1 MPLSKQNRVF
11 FKIYLILLIQNKFC
25 LMNNNT
31 SFELELFRS
40 FKDGDEAAYTFFYDK
55 YFRRIQSF
63 SVQFIYDQDEAENL
77 AQEALL
83 YLWQNK
89 ESVESI
95 NGIQAFLYTYAKS
108 KCLNLIR
115 HNKVKDKFKNDLL
128 NHQERE
134 LNIEVLNSVQ
144 FDTLELTELERII
157 QESIS
162 DLPPKTREV
171 FIKKRF
177 ENKKNSEIAEEMDV
191 TLKAVEAH
199 MTKALK
205 ILKTK
210 LSDYLFL
217 IFILI
222 CNN

>member
-1 MPLSKQNRVF
+1 M
-11 FKIYLILLIQNKFC
+11 ID
-25 LMNNNT
+25 NN
-31 SFELELFRS
+31 SFELNLFES
-40 FKDGDEAAYTFFYDK
+40 FKKGDQAAFTYFYDK
-55 YFRRIQSF
+55 YFRRIQAF
-63 SVQFIYDQDEAENL
+63 SVQFVYDKDEAENL

-83 YLWQNK
+83 YLWQNR
-89 ESVESI
+89 ESVDSI
-95 NGIQAFLYTYAKS
+95 NGIQSFLYTYAKS
-108 KCLNLIR
+108 KCLNMIR
-115 HNKVKDKFKNDLL
+115 HNKVKDKFKSDVL
-128 NHQERE
+128 NQKERE
-134 LNIEVLNSVQ
+134 LDIEVLNSIQ

-157 QESIS
+157 HESINE
-162 DLPPKTREV
+162 LPTKTREV

-177 ENKKNSEIAEEMDV
+177 ENKKNAEIAEEMQV

-217 IFILI
+217 LFILI

>member
-1 MPLSKQNRVF
+1 
-11 FKIYLILLIQNKFC
+11 
-25 LMNNNT
+25 MNINT
-31 SFELELFRS
+31 SFESDKFKS
-40 FKDGDEAAYTFFYDK
+40 FKKGEEAAFKYFYDK
-55 YFRRIQSF
+55 YFRRITSF

-77 AQEALL
+77 TQEAFIN
-83 YLWQNK
+83 LWQNR
-89 ESVESI
+89 ENIESI
-95 NGIQAFLYTYAKS
+95 NGIQSFLYTYAKS

-128 NHQERE
+128 NHKERE
-134 LNIEVLNSVQ
+134 LDIEVLNSIQ

-157 QESIS
+157 NESIN

-177 ENKKNSEIAEEMDV
+177 ENKKNAEIAEEMNV
-191 TLKAVEAH
+191 TVKAVEAH

>member
-1 MPLSKQNRVF
+1 
-11 FKIYLILLIQNKFC
+11 
-25 LMNNNT
+25 MNNSN
-31 SFELELFRS
+31 SFELDLFLS
-40 FKDGDEAAYTFFYDK
+40 FKEGDETAFTHFYDK
-55 YFRRIQSF
+55 YFRRITAFSF
-63 SVQFIYDQDEAENL
+63 QFIYDQDEAENL
-77 AQEALL
+77 AQEAFLH
-83 YLWQNK
+83 LWQNR
-89 ESVESI
+89 EEVESI
-95 NGIQAFLYTYAKS
+95 NGIPSFLYTYAKS

-115 HNKVKDKFKNDLL
+115 HNKVKDKFKSDIL
-128 NHQERE
+128 NQKERE
-134 LNIEVLNSVQ
+134 LDIEILNSVQ
-144 FDTLELTELERII
+144 FDTLELTELERLI

-162 DLPPKTREV
+162 DLPPKTRAV

-177 ENKKNSEIAEEMDV
+177 ENKKNAEIAEEMQV

-217 IFILI
+217 IFVLI

>member
-1 MPLSKQNRVF
+1 M
-11 FKIYLILLIQNKFC
+11 ID
-25 LMNNNT
+25 NN
-31 SFELELFRS
+31 SFELNLFES
-40 FKDGDEAAYTFFYDK
+40 FKKGDQAAFTYFYEK
-55 YFRRIQSF
+55 YFNRIQAF
-63 SVQFIYDQDEAENL
+63 CIQFIYDRDEAENL

-83 YLWQNK
+83 HLWQSR
-89 ESVESI
+89 ESVDSI
-95 NGIQAFLYTYAKS
+95 NGIQSFLYTYAKS
-108 KCLNLIR
+108 KCLNTIR
-115 HNKVKDKFKNDLL
+115 HNKVKDRFKNDVL
-128 NHQERE
+128 NVKENE
-134 LNIEVLNSVQ
+134 LNIEILNSIS

-157 QESIS
+157 NESIN

-171 FIKKRF
+171 FIKKRI
-177 ENKKNSEIAEEMDV
+177 ENKKNAEIAEEMQV

>member
-1 MPLSKQNRVF
+1 MNTTTNLENR
-11 FKIYLILLIQNKFC
+11 N
-25 LMNNNT
+25 
-31 SFELELFRS
+31 FES
-40 FKDGDEAAYTFFYDK
+40 FKEGNEMAFGYFYEK
-55 YFRRIQSF
+55 YFKRIQSF
-63 SVQFIYDQDEAENL
+63 CVQFIYDAEEAENL
-77 AQEALL
+77 AQEAFLH
-83 YLWQNK
+83 LWQSR
-89 ESVESI
+89 EGIDSI
-95 NGIQAFLYTYAKS
+95 NGIQSFLYTYSKS

-128 NHQERE
+128 NQKERE
-134 LNIEVLNSVQ
+134 LDIEVLNSIS
-144 FDTLELTELERII
+144 FDTMELTELERII

-177 ENKKNSEIAEEMDV
+177 ENKKNSEIAEEMQV

>member
-1 MPLSKQNRVF
+1 M
-11 FKIYLILLIQNKFC
+11 ID
-25 LMNNNT
+25 NN
-31 SFELELFRS
+31 SFELNLFES
-40 FKDGDEAAYTFFYDK
+40 FKKGDQAAFTYFYDK
-55 YFRRIQSF
+55 YFRRIQAF
-63 SVQFIYDQDEAENL
+63 SVQFVYDKDEAENL

-83 YLWQNK
+83 YLWQNR
-89 ESVESI
+89 ESVDSI
-95 NGIQAFLYTYAKS
+95 NGIQSFLYTYAKS
-108 KCLNLIR
+108 KCLNMIR
-115 HNKVKDKFKNDLL
+115 HNKVKDKFKSDVL
-128 NHQERE
+128 NQKERE
-134 LNIEVLNSVQ
+134 LDIEILNSIQ

-157 QESIS
+157 HESINE
-162 DLPPKTREV
+162 LPTKTREV

-177 ENKKNSEIAEEMDV
+177 ENKKNAEIAEEMQV

-217 IFILI
+217 LFILI

>member
-1 MPLSKQNRVF
+1 M
-11 FKIYLILLIQNKFC
+11 ID
-25 LMNNNT
+25 NN
-31 SFELELFRS
+31 SFELNLFES
-40 FKDGDEAAYTFFYDK
+40 FKEGDQAAFTYFYDK
-55 YFRRIQSF
+55 YFRQIQAF
-63 SVQFIYDQDEAENL
+63 SVQFVYDKDEAENL

-89 ESVESI
+89 ESVDSI
-95 NGIQAFLYTYAKS
+95 NGIQSFLYTYAKS
-108 KCLNLIR
+108 KCLNMIR
-115 HNKVKDKFKNDLL
+115 HNKVKDKFKSDVL
-128 NHQERE
+128 NQKERE
-134 LNIEVLNSVQ
+134 LDIEVLNSIQ

-157 QESIS
+157 HESINE
-162 DLPPKTREV
+162 LPPKTREV

-177 ENKKNSEIAEEMDV
+177 ENKKNAEIAEEMQV

-217 IFILI
+217 LFILI

>member
-1 MPLSKQNRVF
+1 
-11 FKIYLILLIQNKFC
+11 
-25 LMNNNT
+25 MNINT
-31 SFELELFRS
+31 SLEYETFAS
-40 FKDGDEAAYTFFYDK
+40 FKKGEEAAFTYFYDK
-55 YFRRIQSF
+55 FFGRITSF
-63 SVQFIYDQDEAENL
+63 SVQFIYDTDEAENL
-77 AQEALL
+77 AQEAFIN
-83 YLWQNK
+83 LWQNR
-89 ESVESI
+89 ENIDSI
-95 NGIQAFLYTYAKS
+95 NGIQSFLYTYAKS

-128 NHQERE
+128 NQKERE
-134 LNIEVLNSVQ
+134 LDIEVLNSIQ
-144 FDTLELTELERII
+144 FDTLEFTELERII
-157 QESIS
+157 NESIN

-177 ENKKNSEIAEEMDV
+177 ENKKNAEIAEEMQV

-217 IFILI
+217 LFILI

>member
-1 MPLSKQNRVF
+1 
-11 FKIYLILLIQNKFC
+11 
-25 LMNNNT
+25 MNNNA
-31 SFELELFRS
+31 SFEFNLFQS
-40 FKDGDEAAYTFFYDK
+40 FKEGDETAFKYFYDK
-55 YFRRIQSF
+55 YFKRIQSF
-63 SVQFIYDQDEAENL
+63 SFQFVNDIDEAENL

-83 YLWQNK
+83 HLWQNR
-89 ESVESI
+89 ENIESI
-95 NGIQAFLYTYAKS
+95 NGIQAFLFTYAKS

-115 HNKVKDKFKNDLL
+115 HNKVKDKFKNDHL
-128 NHQERE
+128 NYKQRE
-134 LNIEVLNSVQ
+134 LDIEVLNSIQ

-162 DLPPKTREV
+162 DLPAKTRAV

-177 ENKKNSEIAEEMDV
+177 ENKKNAEIAEEMGV

-217 IFILI
+217 IFVLI
-222 CNN
+222 YNN

>member
-1 MPLSKQNRVF
+1 
-11 FKIYLILLIQNKFC
+11 
-25 LMNNNT
+25 MNHNN
-31 SFELELFRS
+31 SFELNLFES
-40 FKDGDEAAYTFFYDK
+40 FKEGDETAFTYFYDK

-63 SVQFIYDQDEAENL
+63 SIQFIYDKDEAENL
-77 AQEALL
+77 AQEAFLN
-83 YLWQNK
+83 LWQNRK
-89 ESVESI
+89 DIESL
-95 NGIQAFLYTYAKS
+95 NGIPSYLYTYAKS
-108 KCLNLIR
+108 KCLNMIR
-115 HNKVKDKFKNDLL
+115 HNKVKDKFKNDIL
-128 NHQERE
+128 NQKERE
-134 LNIEVLNSVQ
+134 LDIEILNSVQ
-144 FDTLELTELERII
+144 FDTLELNELERLI

-162 DLPPKTREV
+162 DLPPKTRAV

-177 ENKKNSEIAEEMDV
+177 VNKKNAEIAEEMQV

-222 CNN
+222 YNN

>member
-1 MPLSKQNRVF
+1 
-11 FKIYLILLIQNKFC
+11 
-25 LMNNNT
+25 MNNN
-31 SFELELFRS
+31 SNFELNLFES
-40 FKDGDEAAYTFFYDK
+40 FKKGDQAAFTYFYDK
-55 YFRRIQSF
+55 YFNRIQSF
-63 SVQFIYDQDEAENL
+63 CVQFIYDKDEAENL

-83 YLWQNK
+83 HLWQSRENID
-89 ESVESI
+89 SI
-95 NGIQAFLYTYAKS
+95 NGIQSFLYTYAKS
-108 KCLNLIR
+108 KCLNTIR
-115 HNKVKDKFKNDLL
+115 HNKVKDRFKNDLL
-128 NHQERE
+128 NVKENE
-134 LNIEVLNSVQ
+134 LNIEILNSIS

-157 QESIS
+157 NESIN

-171 FIKKRF
+171 FIKKRI
-177 ENKKNSEIAEEMDV
+177 ENKKNAEIAEEMQV

>member
-1 MPLSKQNRVF
+1 
-11 FKIYLILLIQNKFC
+11 
-25 LMNNNT
+25 MNINT
-31 SFELELFRS
+31 RFESETFES
-40 FKDGDEAAYTFFYDK
+40 FKKGEEAAFTYFYHN
-55 YFRRIQSF
+55 YFSRIASF
-63 SVQFIYDQDEAENL
+63 CVQFVYDADEAENL
-77 AQEALL
+77 AQEAFIN
-83 YLWQNK
+83 LWENR
-89 ESVESI
+89 ENIDSI
-95 NGIQAFLYTYAKS
+95 NGIQSFLYTYAKS
-108 KCLNLIR
+108 KCLNFIR

-128 NHQERE
+128 NHKERE
-134 LNIEVLNSVQ
+134 LDIEVLNSIQ

-157 QESIS
+157 NESIN

-177 ENKKNSEIAEEMDV
+177 ENKKNAEIAEEMQV

-205 ILKTK
+205 ILKAK

-217 IFILI
+217 FFILI

>member
-1 MPLSKQNRVF
+1 
-11 FKIYLILLIQNKFC
+11 
-25 LMNNNT
+25 MNNTTNLENQN
-31 SFELELFRS
+31 FES
-40 FKDGDEAAYTFFYDK
+40 FKEGNETAFGYFYEK

-63 SVQFIYDQDEAENL
+63 CVQFIYDAEEAENL
-77 AQEALL
+77 AQEAFVH
-83 YLWQNK
+83 LWQNRDTVD
-89 ESVESI
+89 ST
-95 NGIQAFLYTYAKS
+95 NGIQSFLYTYSKS

-128 NHQERE
+128 NQKERE
-134 LNIEVLNSVQ
+134 LDIEVLNSIS

-177 ENKKNSEIAEEMDV
+177 ENKKNSEIAEEMQV

-217 IFILI
+217 IFIFI

>member
-1 MPLSKQNRVF
+1 M
-11 FKIYLILLIQNKFC
+11 ID
-25 LMNNNT
+25 NN
-31 SFELELFRS
+31 SFELNLFES
-40 FKDGDEAAYTFFYDK
+40 FKEGDQAAFTYFYDK
-55 YFRRIQSF
+55 YFRRIQAF
-63 SVQFIYDQDEAENL
+63 SVQFVYDKDEAENL

-83 YLWQNK
+83 YLWQNR
-89 ESVESI
+89 ESVDSI
-95 NGIQAFLYTYAKS
+95 NGIQSFLYTYAKS
-108 KCLNLIR
+108 KCLNMIR
-115 HNKVKDKFKNDLL
+115 HNKVKDKFKSDIL
-128 NHQERE
+128 NQKERE
-134 LNIEVLNSVQ
+134 LDIEILNSIQ

-157 QESIS
+157 HESINE
-162 DLPPKTREV
+162 LPTKTREV

-177 ENKKNSEIAEEMDV
+177 ENKKNAEIAEEMQV

-217 IFILI
+217 LFILI

>member
-1 MPLSKQNRVF
+1 
-11 FKIYLILLIQNKFC
+11 
-25 LMNNNT
+25 MNINT
-31 SFELELFRS
+31 SFEPGTFES
-40 FKDGDEAAYTFFYDK
+40 FKKGEEAAFTYFYDN
-55 YFRRIQSF
+55 YFHRITSF
-63 SVQFIYDQDEAENL
+63 CVQFIYDADEAENL
-77 AQEALL
+77 AQEAFIN
-83 YLWQNK
+83 LWQNR
-89 ESVESI
+89 ENIDSI
-95 NGIQAFLYTYAKS
+95 NGIQSFLYTYAKS
-108 KCLNLIR
+108 KCLNFIR

-128 NHQERE
+128 NHKERE
-134 LNIEVLNSVQ
+134 LDIEVLNSIQ
-144 FDTLELTELERII
+144 FDTLEFTELERII
-157 QESIS
+157 NESIN

-177 ENKKNSEIAEEMDV
+177 ENKKNAEIAEEMQV

-217 IFILI
+217 LFILI

>member
-1 MPLSKQNRVF
+1 
-11 FKIYLILLIQNKFC
+11 
-25 LMNNNT
+25 MNNNT
-31 SFELELFRS
+31 SFELNLFKS
-40 FKDGDEAAYTFFYDK
+40 FKEGDETAFTYFYDK
-55 YFRRIQSF
+55 YFRRITAF
-63 SVQFIYDQDEAENL
+63 SVQFIYDKEEAENL
-77 AQEALL
+77 AQEAFVH
-83 YLWQNK
+83 LWQNK

-95 NGIQAFLYTYAKS
+95 NGIQSFLYTYAKS
-108 KCLNLIR
+108 KCLNMIR
-115 HNKVKDKFKNDLL
+115 HNKVKDKFKNDVL
-128 NHQERE
+128 NQKERE
-134 LNIEVLNSVQ
+134 LDIEILNSVQ
-144 FDTLELTELERII
+144 FDTLELTELERLI

-162 DLPPKTREV
+162 ELPPKTREV

-177 ENKKNSEIAEEMDV
+177 ENKKNAEIAEEMQV

>member
-1 MPLSKQNRVF
+1 
-11 FKIYLILLIQNKFC
+11 
-25 LMNNNT
+25 MNHNH
-31 SFELELFRS
+31 SFELNLFHS
-40 FKDGDEAAYTFFYDK
+40 FKGGDETAYAFFYDK

-63 SVQFIYDQDEAENL
+63 SFQFIYDQDEAENL

-83 YLWQNK
+83 HLWQNR
-89 ESVESI
+89 ENIESI
-95 NGIQAFLYTYAKS
+95 NGIQAFLFTYAKS

-115 HNKVKDKFKNDLL
+115 HKKVKDKFKNDLL
-128 NHQERE
+128 NHKERE
-134 LNIEVLNSVQ
+134 LDIEILNSIQ

-157 QESIS
+157 QQSIS
-162 DLPPKTREV
+162 DLPPKTREI

-177 ENKKNSEIAEEMDV
+177 ENKKNAEIAEELGIS
-191 TLKAVEAH
+191 LKAVEAH

-205 ILKTK
+205 ILKSK

-222 CNN
+222 YNN

>member
-1 MPLSKQNRVF
+1 MNRNHRLESD
-11 FKIYLILLIQNKFC
+11 I
-25 LMNNNT
+25 
-31 SFELELFRS
+31 FES
-40 FKDGDEAAYTFFYDK
+40 FKKGDQTAFTYFYDK
-55 YFRRIQSF
+55 YFKRIQSF

-77 AQEALL
+77 AQEAFLH
-83 YLWQNK
+83 LWQNR
-89 ESVESI
+89 ESVDAI
-95 NGIQAFLYTYAKS
+95 NGIPSFLYTYAKS

-115 HNKVKDKFKNDLL
+115 HHKVKDKFKNDLL
-128 NHQERE
+128 NQKEKE
-134 LNIEVLNSVQ
+134 LNIEVLNSIA
-144 FDTLELTELERII
+144 FDTLHLTELERII
-157 QESIS
+157 NESIN

-177 ENKKNSEIAEEMDV
+177 ENKKNAEIAEEMQV

-217 IFILI
+217 LFVLI

>member
-1 MPLSKQNRVF
+1 M
-11 FKIYLILLIQNKFC
+11 ID
-25 LMNNNT
+25 NN
-31 SFELELFRS
+31 SFELNLFES
-40 FKDGDEAAYTFFYDK
+40 FKEGDQAAFTYFYDK
-55 YFRRIQSF
+55 YFRRIQAF
-63 SVQFIYDQDEAENL
+63 SVQFVYDKDEAENL

-83 YLWQNK
+83 YLWQNR
-89 ESVESI
+89 ERVDSI
-95 NGIQAFLYTYAKS
+95 NGIQSFLYTYAKS
-108 KCLNLIR
+108 KCLNMIR
-115 HNKVKDKFKNDLL
+115 HNKVKDKFKSDIL
-128 NHQERE
+128 NQKERE
-134 LNIEVLNSVQ
+134 LDIEILNSIQ

-157 QESIS
+157 HESINE
-162 DLPPKTREV
+162 LPTKTREV

-177 ENKKNSEIAEEMDV
+177 ENKKNAEIAEEMQV

-217 IFILI
+217 LFILI

>member
-1 MPLSKQNRVF
+1 
-11 FKIYLILLIQNKFC
+11 
-25 LMNNNT
+25 MNSNT
-31 SFELELFRS
+31 SFESETFES
-40 FKDGDEAAYTFFYDK
+40 FKKGKEAAFTYFYDK
-55 YFRRIQSF
+55 YFCRITSF
-63 SVQFIYDQDEAENL
+63 GIQFIYDKDEAENL
-77 AQEALL
+77 AQEAFIN
-83 YLWQNK
+83 LWQNR
-89 ESVESI
+89 ENIDSI
-95 NGIQAFLYTYAKS
+95 NGIQSFLYTYAKS
-108 KCLNLIR
+108 KCLNFIR

-128 NHQERE
+128 NHKERE
-134 LNIEVLNSVQ
+134 LDIEILNSIQ

-157 QESIS
+157 NESIN

-177 ENKKNSEIAEEMDV
+177 ENKKNAEIAAEMQV

>member
-1 MPLSKQNRVF
+1 MNR
-11 FKIYLILLIQNKFC
+11 
-25 LMNNNT
+25 NNRLE
-31 SFELELFRS
+31 SDIFES
-40 FKDGDEAAYTFFYDK
+40 FKKGDQTAFTYFYDT
-55 YFRRIQSF
+55 YFKRIQSF
-63 SVQFIYDQDEAENL
+63 SVQFIYDPEEAENL
-77 AQEALL
+77 AQEAFLH
-83 YLWQNK
+83 LWQNR
-89 ESVESI
+89 ETVNSI
-95 NGIQAFLYTYAKS
+95 NGIQSFLYTYAKS

-115 HNKVKDKFKNDLL
+115 HHKVKDKFKNDLL
-128 NHQERE
+128 NQKEKE
-134 LNIEVLNSVQ
+134 LNIEVLNSIQ

-157 QESIS
+157 NESING
-162 DLPPKTREV
+162 LPPKTREV

-177 ENKKNSEIAEEMDV
+177 ENKKNAEIAEEMQV

-217 IFILI
+217 LFIFI

>member
-1 MPLSKQNRVF
+1 
-11 FKIYLILLIQNKFC
+11 
-25 LMNNNT
+25 MNNNN
-31 SFELELFRS
+31 SFELNLFES
-40 FKDGDEAAYTFFYDK
+40 FKEGDEAAFTYFYDK
-55 YFRRIQSF
+55 YFRRITSF
-63 SVQFIYDQDEAENL
+63 SVQFIYDPEEAENL
-77 AQEALL
+77 AQEAFL
-83 YLWQNK
+83 YLWQNR
-89 ESVESI
+89 ETVESI
-95 NGIQAFLYTYAKS
+95 NGIQSFLYTYAKS
-108 KCLNLIR
+108 KCLNMIR
-115 HNKVKDKFKNDLL
+115 HNKVKDKFKNEVL
-128 NHQERE
+128 NQKERE
-134 LNIEVLNSVQ
+134 LDIEILNSVQ
-144 FDTLELTELERII
+144 FDTLELTELERLI

-171 FIKKRF
+171 FVKKRF
-177 ENKKNSEIAEEMDV
+177 ENKKNAEIAEEMQV

>member
-1 MPLSKQNRVF
+1 
-11 FKIYLILLIQNKFC
+11 
-25 LMNNNT
+25 MNNNT
-31 SFELELFRS
+31 SFELNLFKS
-40 FKDGDEAAYTFFYDK
+40 FKEGDETAFTYFYDK
-55 YFRRIQSF
+55 YFRRITAF
-63 SVQFIYDQDEAENL
+63 SVQFIYDKEEAENL
-77 AQEALL
+77 AQEAFGH
-83 YLWQNK
+83 LWQNK

-95 NGIQAFLYTYAKS
+95 NGIQSFLYTYAKS
-108 KCLNLIR
+108 KCLNMIR
-115 HNKVKDKFKNDLL
+115 HNKVKDKFKNDVL
-128 NHQERE
+128 NQKERE
-134 LNIEVLNSVQ
+134 LDIEILNSVQ
-144 FDTLELTELERII
+144 FDTLELTELERLI

-162 DLPPKTREV
+162 ELPPKTREV

-177 ENKKNSEIAEEMDV
+177 ENKKNAEIAEEMQV

>member
-1 MPLSKQNRVF
+1 
-11 FKIYLILLIQNKFC
+11 
-25 LMNNNT
+25 MNSNT
-31 SFELELFRS
+31 SIESETFES
-40 FKDGDEAAYTFFYDK
+40 FKKGEEAAFTYFYDK
-55 YFRRIQSF
+55 YFRRITSF
-63 SVQFIYDQDEAENL
+63 SVQFIYDKDEAENL
-77 AQEALL
+77 AQEAFIN
-83 YLWQNK
+83 LWQNR
-89 ESVESI
+89 ENIDSI
-95 NGIQAFLYTYAKS
+95 NGIQSFLYTYAKS

-128 NHQERE
+128 NHKERE
-134 LNIEVLNSVQ
+134 LDIEILNSIQ

-157 QESIS
+157 NESIN

-177 ENKKNSEIAEEMDV
+177 ENKKNAEIAEEMQV

-210 LSDYLFL
+210 LSDYMFL

>member
-1 MPLSKQNRVF
+1 
-11 FKIYLILLIQNKFC
+11 
-25 LMNNNT
+25 MNINN
-31 SFELELFRS
+31 SFELNLFES
-40 FKDGDEAAYTFFYDK
+40 FKEGDETAFTYFYDK
-55 YFRRIQSF
+55 YFRRITAF
-63 SVQFIYDQDEAENL
+63 SVQFIYDKEEAENL
-77 AQEALL
+77 AQEAFLN
-83 YLWQNK
+83 LWQNR
-89 ESVESI
+89 ECVESI
-95 NGIQAFLYTYAKS
+95 NGIQSFLYTYAKS
-108 KCLNLIR
+108 KCLNMIR
-115 HNKVKDKFKNDLL
+115 HNKVKDKFKSEIL
-128 NHQERE
+128 NQKERE
-134 LNIEVLNSVQ
+134 LDIEILNSVQ
-144 FDTLELTELERII
+144 FDTLELTELERLI

-177 ENKKNSEIAEEMDV
+177 ENKKNAEIAEEMQV

-217 IFILI
+217 LFILI